1 MVSGRLHNLF
11 SKMTNDETVVV
22 EAIEETA
29 CLMIHVLQESTGVG
43 SNIICLESHIS
54 VRADMSI
61 IRDCCFP
68 NA

>member
-11 SKMTNDETVVV
+11 SIMTNDETVIV

-29 CLMIHVLQESTGVG
+29 CLMIHVLKESTGVG

-54 VRADMSI
+54 V
-61 IRDCCFP
+61 
-68 NA
+68 